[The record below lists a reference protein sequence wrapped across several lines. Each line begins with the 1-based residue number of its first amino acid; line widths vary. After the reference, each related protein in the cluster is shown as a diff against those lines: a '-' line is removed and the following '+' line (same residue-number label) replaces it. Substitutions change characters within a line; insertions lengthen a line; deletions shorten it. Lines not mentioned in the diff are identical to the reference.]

1 MKKYLFIVLLVG
13 VWSCGNEDEE
23 ELKLIFSSI
32 NDGDTLSYIPNGIL
46 LKFSDNI
53 SRNLFDAESINIM
66 GDRGI
71 TIPDTINVDGSLALE
86 IDSNFYKIENSN
98 FIKVNNEPQTFIY
111 DSTDATCLLLKFNN
125 EFYPDGT
132 GEGLSILEGENILI
146 IGNEYFSEYINFSV
160 GITVINPYLPVDPL
174 YDIGTVPN
182 PYQKSSS
189 FNETEHLR
197 LIRFTNLPEN
207 CLIDIY
213 EIENGYKVNRIIH
226 NSQTSGNAWWE
237 CRGFNN
243 VVVPSG
249 FYQYQF
255 GIDTTSNGDLEQLSI
270 GYFAFI
276 TNTD

>member
-1 MKKYLFIVLLVG
+1 MKKYLFIILLVG

-32 NDGDTLSYIPNGIL
+32 NDGDRLSYIPNGIL

-111 DSTDATCLLLKFNN
+111 DSTNATCLLLKFNN

-182 PYQKSSS
+182 PYQAASS
-189 FNETEHLR
+189 FNETEQLR

-226 NSQTSGNAWWE
+226 NSQTSGVAWWG
-237 CRGFNN
+237 CTGFNN

-255 GIDTTSNGDLEQLSI
+255 GIDTTSNGDLEQLSV

>member
-13 VWSCGNEDEE
+13 VWSCEDGNEE

-53 SRNLFDAESINIM
+53 SRNLFDAASINIM
-66 GDRGI
+66 GDREI
-71 TIPDTINVDGSLALE
+71 TILDTINVDGSLSLA

-98 FIKVNNEPQTFIY
+98 FIKVNNEPQTFLY
-111 DSTDATCLLLKFNN
+111 DSTNATCLLLKFTN
-125 EFYPDGT
+125 EYYPDGT
-132 GEGLSILEGENILI
+132 GEGLSLLEGENILI
-146 IGNEYFSEYINFSV
+146 IGNEYFSEYINFSI
-160 GITVINPYLPVDPL
+160 GITVINPYLPVEPL
-174 YDIGTVPN
+174 YDIGTYPN
-182 PYQKSSS
+182 PYQESSS
-189 FNETEHLR
+189 FDETVHLR
-197 LIRFTNLPEN
+197 QIRFKNLPEN

-226 NSQTSGNAWWE
+226 NSQTSGVARWE
-237 CRGFNN
+237 FRGFNN

-255 GIDTTSNGDLEQLSI
+255 GVDTTNSGDLEQLSI
-270 GYFAFI
+270 GYFTFI
-276 TNTD
+276 KNTD